1 MTWVYLP
8 GFLWS
13 VVPLLAL
20 ILMVATFR
28 WKSRVLAQ
36 AGDPHLLA
44 RLMDAR
50 TGRQQWVKGLFLLL
64 GLSLLV
70 VAVAGPQWGQQF
82 QEVHRR
88 GVDVMIAMD
97 VSTSML
103 AEDVKPNRLTQAK
116 RELSL
121 LINRLEG
128 DRVGL
133 VAFAGTAFLQC
144 PLTLD
149 YGAARSLLDL
159 LAPDLI
165 PRPGTSLTAAI
176 DTALAGFPS
185 NSARHQALVLL
196 TDGEDHSKQLDA
208 AVDRA
213 AKAGLRIF
221 TIGFGNKEGEII
233 PIRDP
238 NGDVTGYK
246 KDKEGK
252 TVLSKMDE
260 PALRKISAKTGG
272 AYFPATQGEV
282 EITKILEEIGR
293 MEKKDL
299 DSRVFGQGENHFRLP
314 LALAILLLL
323 LEFLWPE
330 VQRHWTRV
338 FRDIR
343 AGRFFV
349 GVILGVLL
357 FPARSEAL
365 GRYPRSEELAPLV
378 QKEPG
383 NPETQ
388 FNLGLALYIEQSY
401 AAAAEAF
408 EKSASANTHTPT
420 KAAALYNAGNAHYRQ
435 GRLEDAI
442 EKYKQA
448 LRLVPSDIHAKHNLE
463 LAKKLDE
470 KQKEKK
476 KGDGKPKDDKGEEPQ
491 PKPGQM
497 SPEDAERLL
506 EALAQQEKEAK
517 EKSDKQKPEAVAG
530 EDW

>member
-1 MTWVYLP
+1 MSWVNP
-8 GFLWS
+8 SGFFWMA
-13 VVPLLAL
+13 VPLVAL
-20 ILMVATFR
+20 VLTVAYFR
-28 WKSRVLAQ
+28 WKARILAQ
-36 AGDPHLLA
+36 AGDPKLLV
-44 RLMDAR
+44 RLMDRR
-50 TGRQQWVKGLFLLL
+50 TGRQQGVKSLFLLL

-70 VAVAGPQWGQQF
+70 VALAGPQWGQEF

-159 LAPDLI
+159 LRPDLI
-165 PRPGTSLTAAI
+165 PKPGTSLTAAI
-176 DTALAGFPS
+176 DTALAAFPS
-185 NSARHQALVLL
+185 TSARHQALVLL

-213 AKAGLRIF
+213 AAAGLRIF
-221 TIGFGNKEGEII
+221 TIGFGNKDGEII
-233 PIRDP
+233 PIRDA
-238 NGDVTGYK
+238 NGNVTGYK
-246 KDKEGK
+246 KNKEGE

-260 PALRKISAKTGG
+260 PALQKIAAKTGG

-282 EITKILEEIGR
+282 EITKILGEIGR

-299 DSRVFGQGENHFRLP
+299 DSRVFGQGENHFRWP
-314 LALAILLLL
+314 LALALFFIL

-330 VQRHWTRV
+330 VQKHWTRV

-343 AGRFFV
+343 AGRFLA
-349 GVILGVLL
+349 GMVLIFL
-357 FPARSEAL
+357 FMPQRSDAL
-365 GRYPRSEELAPLV
+365 GRYPRSSELAPLI
-378 QKEPG
+378 QKDPA
-383 NPETQ
+383 NPEPQ
-388 FNLGLALYIEQSY
+388 FNLGQALYLEQSF

-408 EKSASANTHTPT
+408 EKAAAGIAYPPT
-420 KAAALYNAGNAHYRQ
+420 KSAALYNAGNAYYRQ
-435 GRLEDAI
+435 GKLEDAI
-442 EKYKQA
+442 EKYKEA
-448 LRLVPSDIHAKHNLE
+448 LRLVPSDPHAKHNLE
-463 LAKKLDE
+463 LAKKLDQ
-470 KQKEKK
+470 KQKEQKNE
-476 KGDGKPKDDKGEEPQ
+476 GKPKDDKGKDPEPQ
-491 PKPGQM
+491 PGQM
-497 SPEDAERLL
+497 SQEDAERLL

-517 EKSDKQKPEAVAG
+517 EKADKQKPEAVAG